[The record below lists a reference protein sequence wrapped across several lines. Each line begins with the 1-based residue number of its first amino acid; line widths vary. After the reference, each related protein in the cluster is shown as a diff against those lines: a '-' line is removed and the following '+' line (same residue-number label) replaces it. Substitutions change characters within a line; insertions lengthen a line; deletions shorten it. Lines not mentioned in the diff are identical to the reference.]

1 MSQRKMIHIA
11 CVLLVL
17 GACLCITPSS
27 PAARATQVSLCG
39 GWSIVK
45 SPNPQSTN
53 ILTAVSAVSASD
65 VWAVGYDIFYPNLSV
80 IEHWDGAKWKVVPGP
95 SIRKEESELLAV
107 AAVSTNDVWA
117 VGYSYPPRGAHK
129 TLIEH
134 WNGTKWSI
142 VPSPSPGFFDNDLYG
157 LAAVSAN
164 DVWAVGS
171 YTADTSDPTLIEHW
185 NGTNWSVIFSPNVA
199 DGNYLTG
206 VVAVSANDIWA
217 VGYYSF
223 LSGGG
228 NQTLIE
234 HWNGRKWSI
243 VSSPN
248 PGVYGNGLSG
258 VSAASA
264 SDVWAVG
271 NSTILHWNGTI
282 WSIVQAHVPGS
293 LVGVSVV
300 SANDIWA
307 VGSGINGTLTE
318 HWNGTVW
325 HVVKSPNVKGYSS
338 YLSAVAVVTSSDV
351 WAVGNYN
358 NNDIFYQTLI
368 EHYC

>member
-1 MSQRKMIHIA
+1 MSQRKLIQIA
-11 CVLLVL
+11 CVLFAL
-17 GACLCITPSS
+17 GTCLCITPSS
-27 PAARATQVSLCG
+27 SAARATQASSCG

-53 ILTAVSAVSASD
+53 ILTAISALSASD

-80 IEHWDGAKWKVVPGP
+80 IEHW
-95 SIRKEESELLAV
+95 
-107 AAVSTNDVWA
+107 
-117 VGYSYPPRGAHK
+117 
-129 TLIEH
+129 
-134 WNGTKWSI
+134 NGTKWS
-142 VPSPSPGFFDNDLYG
+142 L
-157 LAAVSAN
+157 
-164 DVWAVGS
+164 
-171 YTADTSDPTLIEHW
+171 
-185 NGTNWSVIFSPNVA
+185 
-199 DGNYLTG
+199 
-206 VVAVSANDIWA
+206 
-217 VGYYSF
+217 
-223 LSGGG
+223 
-228 NQTLIE
+228 
-234 HWNGRKWSI
+234 

-282 WSIVQAHVPGS
+282 WSIVQANVPGS
-293 LVGVSVV
+293 LVGVSVI

-307 VGSGINGTLTE
+307 VGSGVNGTLTE

-338 YLSAVAVVTSSDV
+338 YLSAVAVVNSSDV
-351 WAVGNYN
+351 WAVGNYD
-358 NNDIFYQTLI
+358 NNDIFYRTLI